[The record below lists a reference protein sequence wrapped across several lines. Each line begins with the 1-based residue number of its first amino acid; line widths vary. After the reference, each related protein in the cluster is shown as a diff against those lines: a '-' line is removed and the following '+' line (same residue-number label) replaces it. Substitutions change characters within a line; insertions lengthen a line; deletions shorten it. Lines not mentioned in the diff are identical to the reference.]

1 MDAGSRLATDAGKH
15 VRVRSRRI
23 VSLEHRHLVA
33 MTYEVTML
41 DESAP
46 VVISSLVFNRQDAQS
61 ADLPERRPA
70 DPRLATVLPRP
81 VLNLRA
87 AELAGQRILFGYQ
100 TTGSGMT
107 LGVGVDHVIDT
118 ACSPRASARISRP
131 RTACTSPRPP
141 AYGTWW
147 KRAIR

>member
-1 MDAGSRLATDAGKH
+1 
-15 VRVRSRRI
+15 
-23 VSLEHRHLVA
+23 

-87 AELAGQRILFGYQ
+87 AELAGQ
-100 TTGSGMT
+100 
-107 LGVGVDHVIDT
+107 LGESHLL
-118 ACSPRASARISRP
+118 SPGTPVAIKP
-131 RTACTSPRPP
+131 PP
-141 AYGTWW
+141 A
-147 KRAIR
+147 

>member
-1 MDAGSRLATDAGKH
+1 MTRELVWATDAGKH

-87 AELAGQRILFGYQ
+87 AELAGQRRVTPTQPRHPRRDQAPAGVTAYESYGISPCSGK
-100 TTGSGMT
+100 TAARVAMMAWSIWSAGSYPN
-107 LGVGVDHVIDT
+107 
-118 ACSPRASARISRP
+118 S
-131 RTACTSPRPP
+131 
-141 AYGTWW
+141 
-147 KRAIR
+147 KRA